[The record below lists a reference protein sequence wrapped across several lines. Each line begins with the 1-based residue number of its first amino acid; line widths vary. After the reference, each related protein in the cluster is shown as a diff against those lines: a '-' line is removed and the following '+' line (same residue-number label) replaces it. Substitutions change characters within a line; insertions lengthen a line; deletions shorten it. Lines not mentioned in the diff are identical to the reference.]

1 MEKLKQGYENLR
13 REVFEKQYEIQKYES
28 ILREKDAKIKELSE
42 GPEYG
47 MNEIGNLML
56 ENKILREK
64 IVEVGI
70 EIEGNS

>member
-1 MEKLKQGYENLR
+1 LEKLKQGYENLR